1 MNSTSSIITI
11 GREYGSGGRQIGQEV
26 AKYFGIKC
34 YDKELLEH
42 AANESG
48 ICKELFENHDERPT
62 NSFLYSLVMDTYS
75 FGYSSSGFTDMPMN
89 HKVFLAQFDAIKKLA
104 SEGPCVMVGRCA
116 DYALSEYK
124 DCFSVFVHAD
134 TDWRINRLSQKHN
147 KTAKEAKDMINK
159 TDKSRSSYYNY
170 YTNKKWGAASSYNLC
185 VDSSKLGID
194 GAAKAIIQYE
204 KIGDKIREQE
214 TLVMKMQVHDNFGR
228 SLLSIRRILE
238 RKEDPDKMDKQLSVL
253 KHLVYILTG
262 SAVESMEEVY
272 KDTVR
277 HAEELGISVQIS
289 GNFPLHPSYRL
300 LTDRAIRECV
310 TNCARHA
317 HGSTVWVKIDKNADE
332 YTVQITNDGEVPDKN
347 AEEGGGLSALRKAAE
362 SGKCRMQVSFSP
374 EFCLIL
380 KMPLTERMGFD
391 GTDTDSRRS
400 EDHAEVF

>member
-170 YTNKKWGAASSYNLC
+170 YTNKKWGVASSYNLC

-194 GAAKAIIQYE
+194 GAAKAIIQAIE
-204 KIGDKIREQE
+204 IFD
-214 TLVMKMQVHDNFGR
+214 
-228 SLLSIRRILE
+228 SI
-238 RKEDPDKMDKQLSVL
+238 
-253 KHLVYILTG
+253 
-262 SAVESMEEVY
+262 
-272 KDTVR
+272 
-277 HAEELGISVQIS
+277 
-289 GNFPLHPSYRL
+289 
-300 LTDRAIRECV
+300 
-310 TNCARHA
+310 
-317 HGSTVWVKIDKNADE
+317 KN
-332 YTVQITNDGEVPDKN
+332 K
-347 AEEGGGLSALRKAAE
+347 
-362 SGKCRMQVSFSP
+362 
-374 EFCLIL
+374 
-380 KMPLTERMGFD
+380 
-391 GTDTDSRRS
+391 
-400 EDHAEVF
+400 